1 MENQQV
7 INAAA
12 ERQAN
17 CLLDEYY
24 HPNTLSSSQQLEQ
37 ECRSRYGYCTK
48 LFRVKAAVCR
58 SSLKQVFLNASRSS
72 QKKPVL

>member
-17 CLLDEYY
+17 CLLDENY
-24 HPNTLSSSQQLEQ
+24 HPNSLFAKFNSATRAGIQ
-37 ECRSRYGYCTK
+37 E
-48 LFRVKAAVCR
+48 AV
-58 SSLKQVFLNASRSS
+58 
-72 QKKPVL
+72 